1 MKKEKFGLAIWI
13 IFVIVGT
20 KTLLK
25 AIILNETWRIIAS
38 GIGFLIAVFFC
49 VTLISRLRNNRRTS

>member
-20 KTLLK
+20 KALIK
-25 AIILNETWRIIAS
+25 GIAFNETWRIIAS
-38 GIGFLIAVFFC
+38 GIGLLIAVSFC
-49 VTLISRLRNNRRTS
+49 VTLISRINNKHHGY